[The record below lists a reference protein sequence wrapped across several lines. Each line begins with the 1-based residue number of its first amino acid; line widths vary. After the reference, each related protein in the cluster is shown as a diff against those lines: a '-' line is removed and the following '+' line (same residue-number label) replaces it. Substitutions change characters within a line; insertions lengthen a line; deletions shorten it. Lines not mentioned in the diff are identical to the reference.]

1 MLRYVTYDSEKNAV
15 NVEKEIDYLNDYI
28 KLQKLRLSQETKVA
42 FNVQNNNPNAK
53 IAPMILIPFVENA
66 FKHGVNAEGVVSME
80 VQIVTSETEVYFRI
94 VNTKQIENQRDETHG
109 IGIENVKTRLLL
121 LYGSKHS
128 LNIFD
133 RENEYEVVLKLQL

>member
-1 MLRYVTYDSEKNAV
+1 
-15 NVEKEIDYLNDYI
+15 
-28 KLQKLRLSQETKVA
+28 
-42 FNVQNNNPNAK
+42 
-53 IAPMILIPFVENA
+53 
-66 FKHGVNAEGVVSME
+66 ME

-109 IGIENVKTRLLL
+109 IGIENVKIRLLL